1 MVSNHLMLQMLISLG
16 AVWISSVIIRLKRV
30 LPANGEF
37 EHGCAFT
44 RKTCSRYIDQDCR
57 LIIAE

>member
-1 MVSNHLMLQMLISLG
+1 MLQMLISLG